1 MSLRRT
7 VSRMLEHLWNV
18 LLLDRACFFFFFS
31 CFSLP
36 YKIAS
41 LLTATSLQLKK
52 KKKKARDHVAL
63 CRQGEQPLIC
73 RSFCLSIFRFLRAFF
88 FFAF

>member
-1 MSLRRT
+1 
-7 VSRMLEHLWNV
+7 MLEHLWNV
-18 LLLDRACFFFFFS
+18 LLLDSAGFFVFFAG
-31 CFSLP
+31 FSLP
-36 YKIAS
+36 YNIAS
-41 LLTATSLQLKK
+41 LLTAPSLQLKK